1 MIDYRDFF
9 DEVIQAHVEIEQW
22 FAGTAP
28 EGTLEVLLS
37 RFSPDFSMV
46 TPAGKQLDFALLNQL
61 FSQAGGKRP
70 GFKISLSEFAG
81 IDRHAR
87 GATVSY
93 REQQVDGS
101 GAQTDR
107 RSTVVFEKQASGA
120 LLWRHLH
127 ETFLQ
132 A

>member
-28 EGTLEVLLS
+28 EGTLQILLG
-37 RFSPDFSMV
+37 RFSPDFSMI

-70 GFKISLSEFAG
+70 GFKISLSEFTG

-93 REQQVDGS
+93 REQQVDDS

>member
-1 MIDYRDFF
+1 MDQEADI
-9 DEVIQAHVEIEQW
+9 
-22 FAGTAP
+22 AGTETGDIGDFLIGEITLKFEP
-28 EGTLEVLLS
+28 EH
-37 RFSPDFSMV
+37 FSLIHGEAAKGLQHESGFV
-46 TPAGKQLDFALLNQL
+46 GIRRVAV
-61 FSQAGGKRP
+61 RP
-70 GFKISLSEFAG
+70 GFRISLSEFAG

-87 GATVSY
+87 GATLSY

-127 ETFLQ
+127 ETFC
-132 A
+132 

>member
-28 EGTLEVLLS
+28 EGTLQVLLG
-37 RFSPDFSMV
+37 RFSPDFSMI
-46 TPAGKQLDFALLNQL
+46 TPAGKQLDFAMLKQL

-70 GFKISLSEFAG
+70 GFKISLSEFTG

-132 A
+132 T